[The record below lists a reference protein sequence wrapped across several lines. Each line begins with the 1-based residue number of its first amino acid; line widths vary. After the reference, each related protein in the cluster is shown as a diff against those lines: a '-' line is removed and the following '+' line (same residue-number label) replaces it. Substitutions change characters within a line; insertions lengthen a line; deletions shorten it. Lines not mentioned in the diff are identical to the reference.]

1 MISIKKNPW
10 TLFLALICIMGTL
23 SCSDDT
29 DTAELVSIDN
39 FSNVS
44 ISAMQK
50 GVIGKTRCLEL
61 IFPVTVQF
69 SDESTA
75 EVESY
80 EDLHETI
87 SAWLEENGLERSR
100 QNKPEL
106 VFPVQ
111 VVSED
116 GTVTDVESSEAL
128 RELKS
133 ECKGDR
139 EPRRNGNRG
148 KGFHCFD
155 LVFPLSASFGDE
167 TIAFDTKETLK
178 EAIKTYRLENG
189 RDADRP
195 ELVFPITITYEDGT
209 ELIVNSS
216 EELKTAKR
224 ACMEEG

>member
-1 MISIKKNPW
+1 MISIKKNPRI
-10 TLFLALICIMGTL
+10 LFLALLFVMGTI
-23 SCSDDT
+23 SCSDDA
-29 DTAELVSIDN
+29 DTSELVSVDN
-39 FSNVS
+39 FSNS
-44 ISAMQK
+44 TINAMQK
-50 GVIGKTRCLEL
+50 GTIGKTRCLKL

-75 EVESY
+75 EVANY
-80 EDLHETI
+80 EELHETI

-100 QNKPEL
+100 ENKPEL
-106 VFPVQ
+106 VFPIQ

-128 RELKS
+128 QELKS

-139 EPRRNGNRG
+139 EPRRSGNRG

-155 LVFPLSASFGDE
+155 LVFPLSATFGEE
-167 TIAFDTKETLK
+167 TIAFDSKEAFK
-178 EAIKTYRLENG
+178 EAIQTYRLENG

-195 ELVFPITITYEDGT
+195 EIVFPVTISYEDGT
-209 ELIVNSS
+209 ELIVNSR
-216 EELKTAKR
+216 EELKATKQ